1 MELAVSAYDLSGN
14 ATEILLKEI
23 PDTCPRCHRAIH
35 PKHSSVSF
43 TRERNTSQ
51 TVFRCVHHGCQEL
64 FIGNYADTF
73 SKTNL
78 GKLIFT
84 LKSITPISAK
94 SSDFPHT
101 VQAISPSFVEI
112 HNQAIVAESHNL
124 SQLVGVGLR
133 KSLEFLIKDFALSEH
148 PEQADKIR
156 DMLLGPCITQYVS
169 EPNIKECARRAA
181 WLGNDETHYTRR
193 WENKDIDDLKLLVRL
208 TVNWI
213 DNSIL
218 TKKYIHEMGG

>member
-1 MELAVSAYDLSGN
+1 MKSG
-14 ATEILLKEI
+14 
-23 PDTCPRCHRAIH
+23 
-35 PKHSSVSF
+35 
-43 TRERNTSQ
+43 
-51 TVFRCVHHGCQEL
+51 
-64 FIGNYADTF
+64 
-73 SKTNL
+73 
-78 GKLIFT
+78 
-84 LKSITPISAK
+84 
-94 SSDFPHT
+94 
-101 VQAISPSFVEI
+101 
-112 HNQAIVAESHNL
+112 
-124 SQLVGVGLR
+124 